1 MLLHHKI
8 GWNKNPGYDV
18 SNHTPSKVQ
27 QKMSKSWGDS
37 KILQEI
43 DLNQQ
48 LMSGDSCLTWLPMH
62 SHPNNG
68 AKKASEYCHLESTA
82 QSGLFT
88 IMGGGCLP
96 LK

>member
-48 LMSGDSCLTWLPMH
+48 LMSGDSCLSWLLCTH
-62 SHPNNG
+62 IR
-68 AKKASEYCHLESTA
+68 
-82 QSGLFT
+82 
-88 IMGGGCLP
+88 IMGQRRLQNIVT
-96 LK
+96 